1 MIKYSKILFTNPA
14 HITISGIEIC
24 YENLFK
30 IINIFNLKQ
39 AVVEIDSLSADARL
53 LAYIVEQG
61 LCCNRTTISND
72 SVEICVRVQGSLLNQ
87 FLRLA
92 IEEGPEYIFIYDLC
106 EDEGL
111 FNPRH
116 HSLEHFVECGI
127 ISVLVAVA
135 FDKSTVEVSMNKFQR
150 SPKEII
156 KMLRATQLTRRAWT
170 NSAFRR

>member
-39 AVVEIDSLSADARL
+39 AVVEIDSLSANAPL
-53 LAYIVEQG
+53 LAYIEGQG
-61 LCCNRTTISND
+61 LCCNRTTIKNK

-92 IEEGPEYIFIYDLC
+92 IEEDPEYIFIYDLC
-106 EDEGL
+106 EDEDL
-111 FNPRH
+111 FNPRQY
-116 HSLEHFVECGI
+116 SLEHFVECGI

-135 FDKSTVEVSMNKFQR
+135 FDKNTVEVSMNKFQR
-150 SPKEII
+150 SPKESI
-156 KMLRATQLTRRAWT
+156 KLLKAAQLTRSMWT
-170 NSAFRR
+170 YSALRR